1 MLGIIY
7 KNGSTNG
14 TNILEC
20 EEPTVLWI
28 CSIAVFIIFAFPGG
42 LVILMDALQKR
53 KKETPFTPY
62 DVFMINLTVMDVIY
76 SVLLQIELIC
86 DLTSNFEY
94 FYNFAFLNTFCVCG
108 RPLLLTCISLE
119 TYMAVVHPVP
129 YRARKSLTARIPII
143 IGIWIVTTGFGFN
156 FSIRNTDVYDDVPM
170 LFLTVTLSVIV
181 ICDFSVFWA
190 LRKPGPG
197 RKNINSHKK
206 KALQIITNKSII
218 TCITYFPLIINW
230 LLHMFMNLDDSMF
243 NCIVLIPV
251 LFINMSGN
259 TISVLLH
266 VSNLGKLDWLMDNA
280 CFCFSVF
287 TIE

>member
-1 MLGIIY
+1 MPGIIY

-20 EEPTVLWI
+20 EELTVMWI
-28 CSIAVFIIFAFPGG
+28 CSIAIFIIFAFPGAFI
-42 LVILMDALQKR
+42 ILMDTLQKR

-62 DVFMINLTVMDVIY
+62 DVFMINLTVMDLVY

-94 FYNFAFLNTFCVCG
+94 LDIFGFLNSFCVYG

-119 TYMAVVHPVP
+119 TYMAVVHPVL
-129 YRARKSLTARIPII
+129 YRARKSLTPRLLII
-143 IGIWIVTTGFGFN
+143 IGVWIVTIGFGFD
-156 FSIRNTDVYDDVPM
+156 FSFRNIEVYDNVPM

-181 ICDFSVFWA
+181 MCDFSIFCA

-197 RKNINSHKK
+197 RKNINPHKK

-218 TCITYFPLIINW
+218 TCITYFPLLINW
-230 LLHMFMNLDDSMF
+230 LLRLFMNLDDSMF
-243 NCIVLIPV
+243 NCTVLIPV
-251 LFINMSGN
+251 LCINMTGN
-259 TISVLLH
+259 TISVILH

-287 TIE
+287 TI

>member
-1 MLGIIY
+1 MQGIIY

-20 EEPTVLWI
+20 EEFTAVWI
-28 CSIAVFIIFAFPGG
+28 CSIAVFIIFAFPGA
-42 LVILMDALQKR
+42 LVILMDTLQKR

-62 DVFMINLTVMDVIY
+62 DVFMINLTFMDVVY
-76 SVLLQIELIC
+76 SVSLQIGLIY
-86 DLTSNFEY
+86 DLITNFEY
-94 FYNFAFLNTFCVCG
+94 FYIFGFLNSFCVYG

-129 YRARKSLTARIPII
+129 YRARKSLTPRILII
-143 IGIWIVTTGFGFN
+143 IGVWIVTIGFGFDFN
-156 FSIRNTDVYDDVPM
+156 IRRIEVYDNVPM

-181 ICDFSVFWA
+181 VCDFSVFWA

-197 RKNINSHKK
+197 RKTINPHKK
-206 KALQIITNKSII
+206 KALQLITDKSII
-218 TCITYFPLIINW
+218 ICITYFPFLIEW
-230 LLHMFMNLDDSMF
+230 LLYMIMNLDASIF
-243 NCIVLIPV
+243 NCTVLIPV
-251 LFINMSGN
+251 LCINMMGN
-259 TISVLLH
+259 AISVILH

-287 TIE
+287 TI